1 MLDIYLLGTA
11 ATMPLPGRALSAA
24 ALTCSGRAILFDCG
38 EGTQLALHESPVSPV
53 RIDLICLTHY
63 HGDHYFGLP
72 GLLQTMGTLNRT
84 DPLWITGPQ
93 GLEEAMQPVLA
104 MAEEQPF
111 PVHLLPMPA
120 EGLPLHELC
129 SRWPEEAVLTT
140 FPTQH
145 RIISQGYRLDLGRKR
160 RFNAARAEAMGVP
173 RSLWRRLQ
181 GGQAVSIDG
190 RTIAPADVCGPARRG
205 LSCVFTGDTMPCD
218 AVCEAAREAD
228 LLIMD
233 ATYAEEAHAEKALL
247 YGHATFAQT
256 AELAARANVRRLWL
270 THFSAMIKDASQFL
284 PLAQA
289 HFSSVQCG
297 SDGLHLALHF
307 SDDSGT

>member
-1 MLDIYLLGTA
+1 MLDIHLLGTA

-84 DPLWITGPQ
+84 EPLWITGPD
-93 GLEEAMQPVLA
+93 GLEEALQPVLA

-111 PVHLLPMPA
+111 PIHLLPMP
-120 EGLPLHELC
+120 EKGLMLHSLC
-129 SRWPEEAVLTT
+129 TRWPEEAMLTA

-145 RIISQGYRLDLGRKR
+145 RIVSQGYRFDLGRKR
-160 RFNAARAEAMGVP
+160 RFHAARAEALDIP
-173 RSLWRRLQ
+173 RPMWRMLQ
-181 GGQAVSIDG
+181 NGQDIAIDG
-190 RTIAPADVCGPARRG
+190 CTVTPDMVCGPARRG
-205 LSCVFTGDTMPCD
+205 LRCVFTGDTMACD
-218 AVCEAAREAD
+218 AVLQAAQEAD

-233 ATYAEEAHAEKALL
+233 ATYAEDTHADKALL
-247 YGHATFAQT
+247 YGHSTFSQT
-256 AELAARANVRRLWL
+256 AALAEQAGVKRLWL
-270 THFSAMIKDASQFL
+270 THYSAMIKEPEAFL

-289 HFSSVQCG
+289 HFPAALCG
-297 SDGLHLALHF
+297 RDGLHLTLNF
-307 SDDSGT
+307 SDETVP